1 MHIDLSYRLSGN
13 QPIQSDHGY
22 ALFASVSRLLPE
34 VHAEN
39 GIAIHP
45 IAGRQEGD
53 RRMMLMPW
61 STLSFRVAAEKIP
74 VLLSLAG
81 RSLVLHDATVRLGV
95 PEVRTLAPATALRS
109 RLVVIKVAHTD
120 AAALTAETFA
130 AAARKQ
136 MEQLAISPEAML
148 SVGKR
153 RTMRMKQSEVV
164 GYEVIVEGL
173 MAEESIALQE
183 NGIGGKR
190 HMGCGVFLPLG

>member
-13 QPIQSDHGY
+13 QPIRSDHGY

-39 GIAIHP
+39 GIGIHP
-45 IAGRQEGD
+45 IGGRQDGD

-61 STLSFRVAAEKIP
+61 STLSFRMSAEKMP
-74 VLLSLAG
+74 ALLPLAG
-81 RSLVLHDATVRLGV
+81 KSLVLHDATVRVGV
-95 PEVRTLAPATALRS
+95 PEVRTLTPATALRS

-120 AAALTAETFA
+120 AAALAAESFA
-130 AAARKQ
+130 VAARKQ
-136 MEQLAISPEAML
+136 IEQLAISSEAIL

-153 RTMRMKQSEVV
+153 RTMRMKQREVV

-173 MAEESIALQE
+173 TAEESITLQE
-183 NGIGGKR
+183 KGIGGKR